1 MKSILVR
8 DDELRRCAGI
18 ELRRLFHDLLHFGKT
33 RSTFKRGAE
42 FVQLLGGSAGE
53 SFHAAVVKI
62 AHESAEVQFLGDSLR
77 KVAKTYSLHGAGD
90 EKTPSL
96 FCIAHG
102 TRNCSRDAQASGVGG
117 EGGCARSGMG
127 SALDW
132 RGDGAEA
139 LAHPKLMAWH
149 LFTTKFFRSVGVLFR
164 AVVAVGFSGLVAC
177 SLFAQQPPEGP
188 MDPPPEHHAT
198 RISNVADPGEPPNLP
213 IDQVIKKLS
222 QEEDTYFLARAKYTY
237 RKTIRI
243 QEMGANGKPVG
254 EYLLVTQSGHESDG
268 TPVDKVVERPQSTL
282 THMQLESEDLDG
294 LNRIPSFPLTTSQL
308 GKYDLKYLGKDQ
320 VDEISCYIF
329 QVKPKVVER
338 VHAYFQG
345 VVWIDDKYLEVVKSY
360 GSWVNDLGDVKS
372 SPQVP
377 FTTFETYREFIDG
390 RYWFPTY
397 SRSDETLHLKGE
409 DIPLRMVIKWSDFKL
424 AGAAPAN
431 LSPNSA
437 APSSAP
443 ANTTPPADGP
453 YVRPPH

>member
-1 MKSILVR
+1 
-8 DDELRRCAGI
+8 
-18 ELRRLFHDLLHFGKT
+18 
-33 RSTFKRGAE
+33 
-42 FVQLLGGSAGE
+42 
-53 SFHAAVVKI
+53 
-62 AHESAEVQFLGDSLR
+62 
-77 KVAKTYSLHGAGD
+77 
-90 EKTPSL
+90 
-96 FCIAHG
+96 
-102 TRNCSRDAQASGVGG
+102 
-117 EGGCARSGMG
+117 
-127 SALDW
+127 
-132 RGDGAEA
+132 
-139 LAHPKLMAWH
+139 MAWR
-149 LFTTKFFRSVGVLFR
+149 LSQTRFFRGGAVLFR
-164 AVVAVGFSGLVAC
+164 AAVAFGFSGAMTC

-213 IDQVIKKLS
+213 IDQVITKLA

-243 QEMGANGKPVG
+243 QELGPNGKPAG
-254 EYLLVTQSGHESDG
+254 EYLLVTQAGHDSDG
-268 TPVDKVVERPQSTL
+268 TTVDKVVERPQSTL

-294 LNRIPSFPLTTSQL
+294 LNRIPSFPLTTNQL

-345 VVWIDDKYLEVVKSY
+345 VVWIDDKYLEVVKTY

-390 RYWFPTY
+390 KYWFPTY

-424 AGAAPAN
+424 AGAAPAADN
-431 LSPNSA
+431 PAKTNSPGA
-437 APSSAP
+437 AGATTSPSSP
-443 ANTTPPADGP
+443 PPAGAASTN
-453 YVRPPH
+453 PPH